1 MTQVTASVMAVD
13 PAGGVH
19 ELVLG
24 SGAAQ
29 VDALH
34 RMVGSDVLDMLVVT
48 PQLLMWMD
56 DRGAVN
62 GSAVNSVATDLVST
76 APRLRNQVVRGT
88 VVLTGAADPSGN
100 VTSLAPEWAQILRS
114 PRQST
119 PTRPQSGIAT
129 VRGR

>member
-1 MTQVTASVMAVD
+1 MTGVTASVMAVD
-13 PAGGVH
+13 PAGSVH

-24 SGAAQ
+24 GGAAQ

-34 RMVGSDVLDMLVVT
+34 RVVGSDVLDMLVVT
-48 PQLLMWMD
+48 PQLLIWMD

-62 GSAVNSVATDLVST
+62 GSAVNSVATELVRT

-88 VVLTGAADPSGN
+88 VVFTGAADPSGN
-100 VTSLAPEWAQILRS
+100 VTSLGPEWAQILRS

-119 PTRPQSGIAT
+119 PNPPRNNN
-129 VRGR
+129 